1 MAGES
6 GALTELFPALRALVG
21 FVASVRSPVGA
32 EVRATGETFSTLTTL
47 MGFLSCVDSLV
58 HDKA

>member
-47 MGFLSCVDSLV
+47 GFLSCVDSLV